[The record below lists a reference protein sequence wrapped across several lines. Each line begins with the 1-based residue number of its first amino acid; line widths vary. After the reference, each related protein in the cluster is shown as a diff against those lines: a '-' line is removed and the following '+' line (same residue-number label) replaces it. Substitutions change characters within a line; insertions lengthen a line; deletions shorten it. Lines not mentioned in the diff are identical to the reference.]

1 MSNINIPIPQN
12 PIGENFPWRDWF
24 QKLSNKVFGTMASQ
38 DSNNINVSGGQ
49 LVIGNNPAIT
59 GSGVNTTMTG
69 YGACVFNNGSFAI
82 GDATA
87 NIASDGNIVVL
98 NGLVNA
104 NGSVSGQF
112 TLGSTASPV
121 IMTFSTSKIANTI
134 ISSSGN
140 AGIEGSWTSGT
151 PPLGVSFYLNFQLVV
166 HGTTSVVQQYVVNI
180 LQSVVNTNN
189 TSPYTCKA
197 VFNYNFSNIVQN
209 LPIGTYDLICNGPNS
224 YNTSNT
230 YFENNGTIITL
241 TSYSIGLYC
250 TSYYYQI
257 G

>member
-1 MSNINIPIPQN
+1 M
-12 PIGENFPWRDWF
+12 
-24 QKLSNKVFGTMASQ
+24 
-38 DSNNINVSGGQ
+38 
-49 LVIGNNPAIT
+49 
-59 GSGVNTTMTG
+59 
-69 YGACVFNNGSFAI
+69 
-82 GDATA
+82 
-87 NIASDGNIVVL
+87 
-98 NGLVNA
+98 NA

>member
-1 MSNINIPIPQN
+1 MLFRS
-12 PIGENFPWRDWF
+12 
-24 QKLSNKVFGTMASQ
+24 
-38 DSNNINVSGGQ
+38 
-49 LVIGNNPAIT
+49 
-59 GSGVNTTMTG
+59 
-69 YGACVFNNGSFAI
+69 
-82 GDATA
+82 
-87 NIASDGNIVVL
+87 
-98 NGLVNA
+98 
-104 NGSVSGQF
+104 
-112 TLGSTASPV
+112 
-121 IMTFSTSKIANTI
+121 
-134 ISSSGN
+134 
-140 AGIEGSWTSGT
+140 
-151 PPLGVSFYLNFQLVV
+151 PLGVSFYLNFQLVV